1 VAVTASRHSKLSAGV
16 LSEKGKDVFSRF
28 LKRVRLLA
36 SLNRLF
42 VKIVLW
48 FWATI
53 WAVLLII
60 VATHYL
66 SGIREVNQPNLNAT
80 VAPILAAEAIHAYET
95 GGPQGFARFSRSNVD
110 DERRRLFLLDGS
122 YHDVLKRHITVDGL
136 RVARATKSGRLTLLR
151 NHIAGYRAVSAS
163 GHEYVFLLYISAG
176 FLGARE
182 QIFASPAL
190 LLFLLAVVTLLCVW
204 LAWHIIA
211 PVYAI
216 QAAARRVTLGDLHA
230 RVPDTVLH
238 RHDELAALGKDFNSM
253 VQRIEILVT
262 SHKSLL
268 AAVSHEL
275 RSPLTRLNICV
286 AMLHKSVIDDRGEE
300 LLERMDRD
308 VTAIDALMG
317 QLLTL
322 SRFEA
327 GISGGRRE
335 DVDLSLLVHQVC
347 ADAGFEADALG
358 KEVAIAVADGVIL
371 AGADPHALRSAFENI
386 IRNAV
391 RFTGIGSVVD
401 VDLSTGERG
410 DSACA
415 LLSVRDRGPGVPEE
429 LLESIFKP
437 FFRAPNSQDVPGN
450 GLGLA
455 IAAEA
460 VRLHQGTVVA
470 MNGARGG
477 LEVLVELPLPA
488 HDRKPEVPTG
498 VEGTVVQAI

>member
-1 VAVTASRHSKLSAGV
+1 VASAESCHATLRAGV
-16 LSEKGKDVFSRF
+16 SRQKGKGVFSRF
-28 LKRVRLLA
+28 FKRVRLFA

-53 WAVLLII
+53 WAVLVII

-66 SGIREVNQPNLNAT
+66 SGIREVNQPNLVAT
-80 VAPILAAEAIHAYET
+80 VAPILAAEAIHAYEQ
-95 GGPQGFARFSRSNVD
+95 GGSQGFARFSRSHVD
-110 DERRRLFLLDGS
+110 DEERQLYLLDES
-122 YHDVLKRHITVDGL
+122 YRDVLKRHISDDGL
-136 RVARATKSGRLTLLR
+136 RVARATKGGRLTLLR
-151 NHIAGYRAVSAS
+151 NHIAGYRALSAS
-163 GHEYVFLLYISAG
+163 GHEYVFLLYIDAG
-176 FLGARE
+176 FLEARDRVVGN
-182 QIFASPAL
+182 PV
-190 LLFLLAVVTLLCVW
+190 LFLSLLAVITLLCIW

-216 QAAARRVTLGDLHA
+216 QSAARRVTLGDLHA

-238 RHDELAALGKDFNSM
+238 RHDELGSLGKDFNSM
-253 VQRIEILVT
+253 VQRIEILVK

-308 VTAIDALMG
+308 VTAIDGLMG

-358 KEVAIAVADGVIL
+358 KEVALAVTEGVIL

-386 IRNAV
+386 IRNSV
-391 RFTGIGSVVD
+391 RFTPIDTVVD
-401 VDLSTGERG
+401 VDLSTGERAG
-410 DSACA
+410 SAYA
-415 LLSVRDRGPGVPEE
+415 WLSVRDRGPGVPEE
-429 LLESIFKP
+429 LLESIFEP
-437 FFRAPNSQDVPGN
+437 FFRAPNNQDVPGN